1 MMLSIALALSLST
14 GADEAAAL
22 DAFKAE
28 IKGKDAAGR
37 AAALGEL
44 AKTSGPK
51 VAAKL
56 QSYLVTDT
64 TEVRIAAA
72 TGLGLQAEALKPALA
87 YLSQGAAINAKNPP
101 VLAAIVAAFGK
112 LKDEAGAVEVNK
124 HYGDELEVAKAAVQA
139 AGEIRSPSS
148 FDGLI
153 KELKACDEALKPRDR
168 QQGGFGGGFGR
179 MDGQNN
185 PREARERAREL
196 QPLLKGVLQAMAGI
210 TCEDGK
216 DWEAWWREN
225 RAKFKTGSAK

>member
-1 MMLSIALALSLST
+1 MSYLIALALSI

-56 QSYLVTDT
+56 QAYLVTDT
-64 TEVRIAAA
+64 TEVRVAAA
-72 TGLGLQAEALKPALA
+72 AGLGLQSEALKPATA
-87 YLSQGAAINAKNPP
+87 YLIQGAAVNAKSPP
-101 VLAAIVAAFGK
+101 VLAAIVTALGK
-112 LKDEAGAVEVNK
+112 LKDEAGVAEVNK

-168 QQGGFGGGFGR
+168 QQGGFGGGGLGR
-179 MDGQNN
+179 LDGQNN

-196 QPLLKGVLQAMAGI
+196 QPMIKGVLQSMAGI

-216 DWEAWWREN
+216 DWETWWKEN
-225 RAKFKTGSAK
+225 RSKFKPAK